1 MAAKSTVLVVGS
13 LALALLAGSVKAED
27 KSLYQ
32 RLGGYDAIA
41 AVSDE
46 FIARLA
52 NDEQEKRFF
61 IGLSTD
67 SKIRIRQLLVDL
79 VCKSTGG
86 PCVYTGR
93 DMKTAHAGAG
103 ITKADWDRSLKIFG
117 DVPNKFKVP
126 EKEQQELAALLLLLE
141 RASSTNNGEMLPAQ
155 PPSAGPR
162 TNPAPNAAPS
172 NPKRAARRS
181 AGVTSATYA

>member
-1 MAAKSTVLVVGS
+1 MTKFLSICAP
-13 LALALLAGSVKAED
+13 ALLATCLLAGGARAEE

-61 IGLSTD
+61 VGFSTD
-67 SKIRIRQLLVDL
+67 SKIHIRQLLVDL

-86 PCVYTGR
+86 PCFYTGR
-93 DMKTAHAGAG
+93 DMKTAHVGAG
-103 ITKADWDRSLKIFG
+103 ITKQDWERSLKIFG
-117 DVPNKFKVP
+117 EVLNKFKVP
-126 EKEQQELAALLLLLE
+126 DKEQQELAALLVPLE
-141 RASSTNNGEMLPAQ
+141 
-155 PPSAGPR
+155 
-162 TNPAPNAAPS
+162 
-172 NPKRAARRS
+172 KD
-181 AGVTSATYA
+181 VVDK

>member
-1 MAAKSTVLVVGS
+1 MIQIVCIRVFAV
-13 LALALLAGSVKAED
+13 LALVLFAAAVRAEE

-52 NDEQEKRFF
+52 TDDQEKRFF
-61 IGLSTD
+61 VGFSND
-67 SKIRIRQLLVDL
+67 SKARIRQHLIDL

-86 PCVYTGR
+86 PCLYSGR

-103 ITKADWDRSLKIFG
+103 VSKADWDHSLKIFG
-117 DVPNKFKVP
+117 EVLNKFKVP
-126 EKEQQELAALLLLLE
+126 EKEQQELAALLVPLE
-141 RASSTNNGEMLPAQ
+141 MDIVE
-155 PPSAGPR
+155 
-162 TNPAPNAAPS
+162 
-172 NPKRAARRS
+172 K
-181 AGVTSATYA
+181 

>member
-1 MAAKSTVLVVGS
+1 MTMIRIVCIRVFAVLAVVLFAAAAK
-13 LALALLAGSVKAED
+13 AEE

-32 RLGGYDAIA
+32 RLGGYDAIT

-52 NDEQEKRFF
+52 TDDQEKRFF
-61 IGLSTD
+61 IGFSND
-67 SKIRIRQLLVDL
+67 SKARIRQHLVDL

-103 ITKADWDRSLKIFG
+103 VTKADWDHSLKIFG
-117 DVPNKFKVP
+117 EVLNKFKVP
-126 EKEQQELAALLLLLE
+126 EKEQQELAALLTPLE
-141 RASSTNNGEMLPAQ
+141 KDIVE
-155 PPSAGPR
+155 
-162 TNPAPNAAPS
+162 
-172 NPKRAARRS
+172 K
-181 AGVTSATYA
+181 